1 MLHSFLIVENT
12 AETKFV
18 KRKKKNGK
26 IHNVLF
32 CLVCFNSD
40 LG

>member
-18 KRKKKNGK
+18 KRKKKKRKNTQCF
-26 IHNVLF
+26 VLLSMF
-32 CLVCFNSD
+32 QQ
-40 LG
+40 